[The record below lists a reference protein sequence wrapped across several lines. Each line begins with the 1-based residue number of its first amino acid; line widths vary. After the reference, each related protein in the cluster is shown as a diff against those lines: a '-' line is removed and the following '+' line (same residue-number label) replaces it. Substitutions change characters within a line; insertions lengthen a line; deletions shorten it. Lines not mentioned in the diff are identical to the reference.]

1 LRPPATAARLGYV
14 LNGAKTF
21 IIGRL
26 LADLVIVVARTS
38 TDPGDRRAG
47 LTLLVVE
54 DGMPGFTRGRVLN
67 KMGIKTVRCATSS
80 MASCP
85 APTRQRLRG
94 RADRWGGV
102 ACRWLSPGGV
112 VVGRRRSASPLSSAL
127 PDSALDPLLHPPHL
141 SARL

>member
-1 LRPPATAARLGYV
+1 M
-14 LNGAKTF
+14 
-21 IIGRL
+21 
-26 LADLVIVVARTS
+26 IVVARTS

-54 DGMPGFTRGRVLN
+54 DGTPGFTRGRVLN

-94 RADRWGGV
+94 RPNRWGGV
-102 ACRWLSPGGV
+102 ACRWAAPGGV
-112 VVGRRRSASPLSSAL
+112 VVGRRRSASPPPPAT
-127 PDSALDPLLHPPHL
+127 AGRCPHL
-141 SARL
+141 RLARLGPSPRSLTRPTYSRGL